1 MQVRPPFAR
10 AATWLEDRARAA
22 MLLPSRPTRRRT
34 AGEPLRFMF
43 TIDTEISL
51 GGALEDPLLEPV
63 GADRRIWGQT
73 DRGRHGIELFMDVFD
88 EHDLR
93 GVFFLEPFGSRLVDP
108 RPLEEAARL
117 IVERGHDVEL
127 HVHPEFRIDLREA
140 QRRGETPSGL
150 MREYSLEDQRA
161 MLREAADLLEGWTGY
176 RPIAFRAGSFGLDE
190 TGADA
195 CVSEGLMIDSSY
207 NLWAI
212 DHGACGF
219 SRHPP
224 LNDVAFLPN
233 GLLEVPVTNLVA
245 RGLRGGLRNFDLA
258 SLNTSEMIAVIEQM
272 WASGARVVSSLT
284 HSFRLLR
291 TTNVQYRGARLDPV
305 NLHRVRALCRWLRD
319 NRDRVQV
326 CTFHDL
332 PLQRWRKE
340 LGPAPSKPALPS
352 PPAWASATRLALQAI
367 KDRGAI

>member
-1 MQVRPPFAR
+1 
-10 AATWLEDRARAA
+10 
-22 MLLPSRPTRRRT
+22 
-34 AGEPLRFMF
+34 MF

-51 GGALEDPLLEPV
+51 GGALDDPLLEPV

-73 DRGRHGIELFMDVFD
+73 EHGRHGIELFMDVFD

-117 IVERGHDVEL
+117 IVERGHDLEL

-150 MREYSLEDQRA
+150 MHEYSLEEQRA
-161 MLREAADLLEGWTGY
+161 MVREGADLLERWTGY

-195 CVSEGLMIDSSY
+195 CLAEGIAIDSSY

-212 DHGACGF
+212 DHGPCAF
-219 SRHPP
+219 SRRPP
-224 LNDVAFLPN
+224 LNDVALLRN
-233 GLLEVPVTNLVA
+233 GMLEVPVTNLFA
-245 RGLRGGLRNFDLA
+245 RGPRGGLRNFDLA
-258 SLNTSEMIAVIEQM
+258 SLNTSEMIAVIEEM
-272 WASGARVVSSLT
+272 WATGARVVNSLT

-291 TTNVQYRGARLDPV
+291 TTNVQYQGARLDPI
-305 NLHRVRALCRWLRD
+305 NLHRVRALCRWLAE

-326 CTFHDL
+326 CTFQDL
-332 PLQRWRKE
+332 PVERWKKE
-340 LGPAPSKPALPS
+340 LGAPPARPTYPS
-352 PPAWASATRLALQAI
+352 PPVWASATRLAVQAI